1 MSDAPAPDRRDFL
14 KTAAAT
20 VGAAA
25 LASGPRLLRAQ
36 NLNKRVGIAVIG
48 CGGISHHLVKSAF
61 LPLREKGE
69 VDIVGVCDV
78 FDPRAEE
85 MAKLTGAKPCRD
97 YRKLLEDKGVDVVYI
112 GTPDHWHS
120 KITMDAAEAGK
131 DVYCEKP
138 MTHWRNLDE
147 ARNVVRTIERTKRV
161 MQVGTHRMSDNNFVK
176 SAELIRAGALGQL
189 VHAQASDCR
198 NVYFA
203 CYDPLQ
209 KDDSIKPGVNLDWD
223 MWLGPAAKV
232 PFDLGRFLAFR
243 VFWDYSGGLGTDLF
257 PHLLTPLV
265 QMMDLRFPSRCVSSG
280 GNYFFRQ
287 GWEVPDVF
295 SATWEYPNGPSL
307 HLMANM
313 ANDTNLD
320 MQIRGRKGTLTVHGE
335 PGASIT
341 IESQEAKPGEK
352 RAKTELPPAGGGVH
366 RSHFEDFLACVK
378 SRDKKPRSHEKIGY
392 QVMIALHMGIRSWR
406 EGKVLTYDE
415 AKDEVKAL

>member
-1 MSDAPAPDRRDFL
+1 MPDTTPPDRRDFL
-14 KTAAAT
+14 KGAAAAA
-20 VGAAA
+20 GAAA

-36 NLNKRVGIAVIG
+36 NLNSRVGIGMVG
-48 CGGISHHLVKSAF
+48 CGSIATHLANSAF
-61 LPLREKGE
+61 LPLREKGL
-69 VDIVGVCDV
+69 VDVVEVCDV
-78 FDPRAEE
+78 YDGHAAE
-85 MAKLTGAKPCRD
+85 MTKRTGAKSGRD
-97 YRKLLEDKGVDVVYI
+97 YRKLLENKGVDVVYI

-120 KITMDAAEAGK
+120 KVTIDAAEAGK

-147 ARNVVRTIERTKRV
+147 ARNVVKTIERTKRI

-198 NVYFA
+198 NTYFG

-209 KDDSIKPGVNLDWD
+209 KSDAVKPGVNLDWD
-223 MWLGPAAKV
+223 MWQGPAEKV
-232 PFDLGRFLAFR
+232 PFELGRFLAFR

-265 QMMDLRFPSRCVSSG
+265 QMMDLKYPLRCVSSG

-287 GWEVPDVF
+287 GWQVPDVF
-295 SATWEYPNGPSL
+295 SAVWEYPNGPSL
-307 HLMANM
+307 HLLANM

-320 MQIRGRKGTLTVHGE
+320 MQIRGRKATLTVHGE
-335 PGASIT
+335 PGSRVEIV
-341 IESQEAKPGEK
+341 SQEAKPKEQ
-352 RAKTELPPAGGGVH
+352 RAREEMPPAGGGTH
-366 RSHFEDFLACVK
+366 RDHFEDFLACVK
-378 SRDKKPRSHEKIGY
+378 DRSRKPRSNEKIGY
-392 QVMIALHMGIRSWR
+392 QVMVALHMGIRSWR
-406 EGKVLTYDE
+406 EGKVLVYDE